1 MTTVQVLLTI
11 HVLAALVAVG
21 ATVSYFFWLRRAVL
35 APESRLFTL
44 ETVRLLER
52 RMVIPAY
59 VLVLLTGLGLI
70 DRAGW
75 AWSTPW
81 LELALMFLVVL
92 MGLSGFYARTIKGQV
107 ALVSDGSTD
116 SDRLRKA
123 PRACAHTPGAQGSQ
137 GSPDYRDSLPDGVQ
151 ARPVGVVPLPKAR
164 QQRRFYDP
172 I

>member
-1 MTTVQVLLTI
+1 MTTVQILLSL

-35 APESRLFTL
+35 VPESRSFTL

-59 VLVLLTGLGLI
+59 VLVLLTGLGLV

-81 LELALMFLVVL
+81 IELALMFLVVL
-92 MGLSGFYARTIKGQV
+92 MGLSGLYARTIKGQV
-107 ALVSDGSTD
+107 ALVSDGSGD
-116 SDRLRKA
+116 SAEYERLHA
-123 PRACAHTPGAQGSQ
+123 RA
-137 GSPDYRDSLPDGVQ
+137 RILLMLK
-151 ARPVGVVPLPKAR
+151 VVLIIVMVYLMVFKPALWG
-164 QQRRFYDP
+164 
-172 I
+172 

>member
-1 MTTVQVLLTI
+1 MTTVQVLLTL

-35 APESRLFTL
+35 VPESRSFTL

-59 VLVLLTGLGLI
+59 VIVLLTGLGLV

-81 LELALMFLVVL
+81 IELALMFLVVL
-92 MGLSGFYARTIKGQV
+92 MGLSGLYARTIKRQV
-107 ALVSDGSTD
+107 ALAADGSAD
-116 SDRLRKA
+116 SADYERLHA
-123 PRACAHTPGAQGSQ
+123 RARLLLA
-137 GSPDYRDSLPDGVQ
+137 LK
-151 ARPVGVVPLPKAR
+151 VVLIIVTVYLMVFKPALWG
-164 QQRRFYDP
+164 
-172 I
+172 